1 MYVMLIII
9 EECFAF
15 RSPRNP
21 SRDPQQLHSY
31 SASPHYGLTISN
43 NLEQPPAKQQ
53 KAAEVGVIDRSSR
66 PIPPL
71 PIKLIAECDSIESLP
86 MSNDY
91 EPVGGFAKL
100 SDGASEYVN
109 VSAPDD
115 EGVYENGGGE
125 TQL

>member
-1 MYVMLIII
+1 
-9 EECFAF
+9 
-15 RSPRNP
+15 
-21 SRDPQQLHSY
+21 
-31 SASPHYGLTISN
+31 
-43 NLEQPPAKQQ
+43 
-53 KAAEVGVIDRSSR
+53 
-66 PIPPL
+66 
-71 PIKLIAECDSIESLP
+71 

-115 EGVYENGGGE
+115 ESVYENGGGE